1 VENNMRRNRD
11 EKLRPQ
17 RRENKDE
24 ILTSVTFS

>member
-11 EKLRPQ
+11 EKLRPP